1 MTFGWGGG
9 GGGGEGGGVSKGSG
23 FYIHVF
29 VAILSKAHFVMSSGL
44 LFTLFA
50 KLLVFVCK
58 DENLVI
64 SLYTYHTTYI
74 YGFKITPFFFFFCVL
89 SSLQFEKL
97 KHCPILLILD

>member
-1 MTFGWGGG
+1 MTSGWGGG
-9 GGGGEGGGVSKGSG
+9 GGGGGGRERERFSKGSG

-44 LFTLFA
+44 LFTLFE

-64 SLYTYHTTYI
+64 SLYTYHTAYI
-74 YGFKITPFFFFFCVL
+74 YGFKITPIFFFFFIFCL
-89 SSLQFEKL
+89 ACNL
-97 KHCPILLILD
+97 KN